1 MSRYVMKPE
10 IIVVVVVLLIVYI
23 GYQVS
28 RKCKKESTVEPFHR
42 MLRPYIRKTRQQMD
56 HHRSL
61 AQEHISRGY
70 RKLMSYSIY

>member
-1 MSRYVMKPE
+1 MKPE
-10 IIVVVVVLLIVYI
+10 IIVVVVLLTAYI

-28 RKCKKESTVEPFHR
+28 HMCKKESTVESFHR
-42 MLRPYIRKTRQQMD
+42 MLRPYIRKTRQQID
-56 HHRSL
+56 HHHSK